1 MLQISVAASV
11 HPNSWW
17 WIKADGCDVVSGLTE
32 SVSGEWSGDVNLY
45 PETLEK
51 LFKEYKERLKF
62 LDGLGLLDR
71 ADDLV
76 VQSDLTIAKE
86 QIISD
91 VKFSTTGKLS

>member
-1 MLQISVAASV
+1 M
-11 HPNSWW
+11 
-17 WIKADGCDVVSGLTE
+17 SGLSE

-76 VQSDLTIAKE
+76 IQSDMTVVKE

-91 VKFSTTGKLS
+91 VKFLTTGKLCF

>member
-1 MLQISVAASV
+1 M
-11 HPNSWW
+11 
-17 WIKADGCDVVSGLTE
+17 SGLSE
-32 SVSGEWSGDVNLY
+32 YVSGEWSGDVNLY

-76 VQSDLTIAKE
+76 IQSDMTVVKE
-86 QIISD
+86 QLISD
-91 VKFSTTGKLS
+91 VNYWCFV